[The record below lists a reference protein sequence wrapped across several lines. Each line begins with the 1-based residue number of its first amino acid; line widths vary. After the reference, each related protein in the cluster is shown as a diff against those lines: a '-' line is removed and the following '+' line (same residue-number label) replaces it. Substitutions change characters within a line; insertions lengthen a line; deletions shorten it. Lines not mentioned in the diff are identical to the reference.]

1 MLEPLAIGNWILNDE
16 VSDDST
22 IMRASGRI
30 GVKVARVTRRP
41 KVSAPS
47 ATTAMM
53 YQRPRGGRSRSK
65 TAKYTPR

>member
-30 GVKVARVTRRP
+30 GVKVARGTRRP
-41 KVSAPS
+41 KMSAPS
-47 ATTAMM
+47 AMTAMM
-53 YQRPRGGRSRSK
+53 YQRPRGGRSRSNSG
-65 TAKYTPR
+65 